1 VRLPVAH
8 RMPWL
13 LGALVAFGAG
23 CGSSSQL
30 ADAGPDAGVDAG
42 PPLTDGGALGAAC
55 SSLDQCAGNPIC
67 GLNQECPIA
76 VICAADV
83 CASAGGPPVAPGV
96 ALSFQVSR
104 LPSYV
109 QLFLLAPELVKSSGM
124 LDCPGLIAGIDAGTY
139 NPYLKT
145 EVNPLL
151 LTYSQSVDGATM
163 GTPYDLPLEPTASG
177 AGRVLYL
184 EGYLRSALADGGDAL
199 VGIACDSFDDR
210 QDAGSLGVTLGPP

>member
-1 VRLPVAH
+1 VKRLVAR
-8 RMPWL
+8 RMRWL
-13 LGALVAFGAG
+13 LGALVALAG
-23 CGSSSQL
+23 CGSSGQQ

-67 GLNQECPIA
+67 GLNQDCPIA
-76 VICAADV
+76 VICAAGL
-83 CASAGGPPVAPGV
+83 CASAGGPPVALEV
-96 ALSFQVSR
+96 ALSLEVSR

-109 QLFLLAPELVKSSGM
+109 QLFLLAPELVKAGS
-124 LDCPGLIAGIDAGTY
+124 LDCPGLLAGIDAGTL

-151 LTYSQSVDGATM
+151 LTYSQSVEGASM
-163 GTPYDLPLEPTASG
+163 SAPFDFPLQPTVSG
-177 AGRVLYL
+177 MGRVLYL

-199 VGIACDSFDDR
+199 VGIACDSFDDTL
-210 QDAGSLGVTLGPP
+210 DAGSLGVTLGPP

>member
-1 VRLPVAH
+1 MRRPGDR
-8 RMPWL
+8 RMRWL
-13 LGALVAFGAG
+13 LGARSRSRPAAALPASRLTPGRTP
-23 CGSSSQL
+23 GSTP
-30 ADAGPDAGVDAG
+30 GPV
-42 PPLTDGGALGAAC
+42 TDGGALGAAC

-76 VICAADV
+76 VICAGNV
-83 CASAGGPPVAPGV
+83 CASAGGPPVAPEV
-96 ALSFQVSR
+96 ALSLQVSR

-109 QLFLLAPELVKSSGM
+109 QLFLLAPELVKGGM
-124 LDCPGLIAGIDAGTY
+124 LDCPGLMSGIDAGTL
-139 NPYLKT
+139 NPFLRT

-163 GTPYDLPLEPTASG
+163 GTPYDFPLEPTASG
-177 AGRVLYL
+177 AERILYL

-199 VGIACDSFDDR
+199 VGIACASFDDR